1 MNAPIIRLVRRH
13 PLVVFFVLAYV
24 LSWWAWP
31 LYVAGRFPIP
41 IASFGPFLAALVVL
55 PVTHGRSGVLTLLR
69 RMVRWRVGPGWYG
82 VAFALPPAIAGAAAG
97 LNVLLGAQPQAAAA
111 PASVAGLLTA
121 FLLLLLVPGYGGAWE
136 EPGWRGYAQP
146 ALQARRPALGASLIL
161 GVLVA
166 GWHVPL
172 FATGDGSWAELGSI
186 VGGVVVLAWVFNG
199 SGGSVLLTMLLH
211 ATNNTASG
219 LFGRMFTG
227 ADAVTQGWLL
237 SGLWC
242 LVALAVVVVAG
253 PARLTRRE
261 RVPVIDPALDATR
274 PAGEGPAP
282 AGSAAATAPT
292 GAA

>member
-1 MNAPIIRLVRRH
+1 VGSAIAGLVRRH
-13 PLVVFFVLAYV
+13 PLVAFSILAYA

-31 LYVAGRFPIP
+31 LYAAGLLPVP

-55 PVTHGRSGVLTLLR
+55 SLTHGRAGVVTLLR
-69 RMVRWRVGPGWYG
+69 RMGRWRVGLGWYA
-82 VAFALPPAIAGAAAG
+82 VAFALPAAIAGGAAG
-97 LNVLLGAQPQAAAA
+97 LNVLLGAQALPVA
-111 PASVAGLLTA
+111 PSASWTGLVTA

-146 ALQARRPALGASLIL
+146 ALQARRPALRASLLL

-186 VGGVVVLAWVFNG
+186 VGGTVVLAWVFNG

-219 LFGRMFTG
+219 LFGRQFAG
-227 ADAVTQGWLL
+227 ADAVTLGWLL

-242 LVALAVVVVAG
+242 LAALAVVVVAG
-253 PARLTRRE
+253 PARLSRRE
-261 RVPVIDPALDATR
+261 RVPLVGPTPDAAQPAGVDREPPR
-274 PAGEGPAP
+274 PA
-282 AGSAAATAPT
+282 AAAAPS
-292 GAA
+292 GSI